1 MKLKLL
7 PVLTLSVFTIL
18 LLSLASL
25 PPKVFSAMATHVVI
39 SEVQV
44 GGGTSTDEFIELYN
58 PTNAEVDLTGWELLR
73 KTASGEEFTSLVTL
87 SGTVP
92 AHGFFLVAHSDYDGS
107 VTEDVTYSDTS
118 LSANNTLLLED
129 EENVSVDKV
138 GMGTAL
144 DFEGT
149 GTASSPANE
158 RSIERKALPESVA
171 NDMVSGG
178 AHNLL
183 GNGEDSDDNDVDFV
197 LRPAASGT
205 EPQNTSSTAEV
216 PTATPSPTASA
227 TPTATATPTSTPT
240 PTQSS
245 TPTPT
250 VTSSPTPT
258 PTATPSPTSTASP
271 TPSPTM
277 TPSPTPTPTTTPTV
291 TPSPTPTM
299 TASPSPTPTVTP
311 TMTPSPTPSVTPTA
325 TPTSTPPVI
334 RSPFRFTLECTVTYK
349 TYGRRFFTVIIPRIT
364 CDLVPLR

>member
-7 PVLTLSVFTIL
+7 PVLTLSVFSIL
-18 LLSLASL
+18 LLSLVSL

-58 PTNAEVDLTGWELLR
+58 PTNADVDLTGWELLR
-73 KTASGEEFTSLVTL
+73 KTASGEEFTSLATL
-87 SGTVP
+87 SGTIP
-92 AHGFFLVAHSDYDGS
+92 AHGFFLVAHADYDGA
-107 VTEDVTYSDTS
+107 VAEDVTYSDSS

-129 EENVSVDKV
+129 DENAPVDKV
-138 GMGTAL
+138 GMGTAQ

-183 GNGEDSDDNDVDFV
+183 GNAEDSDDNDVDFV

-205 EPQNTSSTAEV
+205 DPQNSSSATES
-216 PTATPSPTASA
+216 PTATPTAIPTVSPS
-227 TPTATATPTSTPT
+227 
-240 PTQSS
+240 
-245 TPTPT
+245 PTPT
-250 VTSSPTPT
+250 VTSSPTSSPTQTPIATPT
-258 PTATPSPTSTASP
+258 PTVSPTPSPTPTITPTVSPTPTVTASPTPTVTPSP

-277 TPSPTPTPTTTPTV
+277 TPSPTV
-291 TPSPTPTM
+291 
-299 TASPSPTPTVTP
+299 
-311 TMTPSPTPSVTPTA
+311 TA
-325 TPTSTPPVI
+325 TATPKPTSTPSFPNKL
-334 RSPFRFTLECTVTYK
+334 RFTLECSVTYR
-349 TYGRRFFTVIIPRIT
+349 TYGGRFFTIIIPRIT
-364 CDLVPLR
+364 CELVPVR